1 MGKHTIDPQISAEH
15 LAGAVRFATVSNA
28 DNSLTDYTKFD
39 AFHEYLK
46 ETYPLVHKHLTLE
59 HTDQAGLLYH
69 WKGTGKSGA
78 APLLLMAHQDVVP
91 EGDLEKWTYPP
102 YSGTIADGKIW
113 GRGSSDCKSNLI
125 GQLEAV
131 EALLE
136 KGYEPDYDLYLSYGY
151 MEEVAGGKIPAETLR
166 GTGIHF
172 GAVLDEGGGVRPGSD
187 YGIDEKGLCTIGL
200 CEKGYV
206 DFELS
211 YTAKGGHSSRP
222 GENLATTMIAKAL
235 IAIQENPMPYRV
247 TDTIR
252 RRFEVLAPY
261 MVKEN
266 PKLAELLKNPDEN
279 LEKLVPYFKKD
290 PALDAMFHTTVVPT
304 MLSGSAQANILPA
317 KVTAVVNSRILTGD
331 TVESVKKHLED
342 IVPEEVEVRVLKGSN
357 ASPTSLYD
365 GAIKDLLVEISSR
378 IYGDVI
384 PCPEMM
390 LGGTDARF
398 VYDMSDRVYRFS
410 TIYAKGDHHVHAV
423 DEFTGVEELA
433 DSIDFYMELLTR
445 YGETAK

>member
-59 HTDQAGLLYH
+59 HTGQAGLLYH

-136 KGYEPDYDLYLSYGY
+136 KGYGPDYDLYLSYGY

-166 GTGIHF
+166 GTGIRF
-172 GAVLDEGGGVRPGSD
+172 GAVLDEGGGVRREVITES
-187 YGIDEKGLCTIGL
+187 
-200 CEKGYV
+200 
-206 DFELS
+206 
-211 YTAKGGHSSRP
+211 
-222 GENLATTMIAKAL
+222 
-235 IAIQENPMPYRV
+235 
-247 TDTIR
+247 TIR
-252 RRFEVLAPY
+252 DSAPLAS
-261 MVKEN
+261 
-266 PKLAELLKNPDEN
+266 A
-279 LEKLVPYFKKD
+279 KKD
-290 PALDAMFHTTVVPT
+290 MWTL
-304 MLSGSAQANILPA
+304 N
-317 KVTAVVNSRILTGD
+317 
-331 TVESVKKHLED
+331 
-342 IVPEEVEVRVLKGSN
+342 
-357 ASPTSLYD
+357 SPTPQKAD
-365 GAIKDLLVEISSR
+365 TPAARARISR
-378 IYGDVI
+378 R
-384 PCPEMM
+384 P
-390 LGGTDARF
+390 
-398 VYDMSDRVYRFS
+398 
-410 TIYAKGDHHVHAV
+410 
-423 DEFTGVEELA
+423 
-433 DSIDFYMELLTR
+433 
-445 YGETAK
+445 

>member
-222 GENLATTMIAKAL
+222 GENFATTMIAKAL

-261 MVKEN
+261 MVKEIGR
-266 PKLAELLKNPDEN
+266 A
-279 LEKLVPYFKKD
+279 
-290 PALDAMFHTTVVPT
+290 
-304 MLSGSAQANILPA
+304 
-317 KVTAVVNSRILTGD
+317 
-331 TVESVKKHLED
+331 
-342 IVPEEVEVRVLKGSN
+342 
-357 ASPTSLYD
+357 
-365 GAIKDLLVEISSR
+365 
-378 IYGDVI
+378 
-384 PCPEMM
+384 
-390 LGGTDARF
+390 
-398 VYDMSDRVYRFS
+398 
-410 TIYAKGDHHVHAV
+410 HV
-423 DEFTGVEELA
+423 
-433 DSIDFYMELLTR
+433 
-445 YGETAK
+445 

>member
-59 HTDQAGLLYH
+59 HTGQAGLLYH

-166 GTGIHF
+166 GTGIRF
-172 GAVLDEGGGVRPGSD
+172 GAVLDEGGGVRREVITES
-187 YGIDEKGLCTIGL
+187 
-200 CEKGYV
+200 
-206 DFELS
+206 
-211 YTAKGGHSSRP
+211 
-222 GENLATTMIAKAL
+222 
-235 IAIQENPMPYRV
+235 
-247 TDTIR
+247 TIR
-252 RRFEVLAPY
+252 DSAP
-261 MVKEN
+261 
-266 PKLAELLKNPDEN
+266 
-279 LEKLVPYFKKD
+279 LVSAKKD
-290 PALDAMFHTTVVPT
+290 MWTL
-304 MLSGSAQANILPA
+304 N
-317 KVTAVVNSRILTGD
+317 
-331 TVESVKKHLED
+331 
-342 IVPEEVEVRVLKGSN
+342 
-357 ASPTSLYD
+357 SPTPQKAD
-365 GAIKDLLVEISSR
+365 TPAARARISR
-378 IYGDVI
+378 R
-384 PCPEMM
+384 P
-390 LGGTDARF
+390 
-398 VYDMSDRVYRFS
+398 
-410 TIYAKGDHHVHAV
+410 
-423 DEFTGVEELA
+423 
-433 DSIDFYMELLTR
+433 
-445 YGETAK
+445 

>member
-59 HTDQAGLLYH
+59 HTGQAGLLYH

-166 GTGIHF
+166 GTGISKT
-172 GAVLDEGGGVRPGSD
+172 GR
-187 YGIDEKGLCTIGL
+187 
-200 CEKGYV
+200 
-206 DFELS
+206 
-211 YTAKGGHSSRP
+211 
-222 GENLATTMIAKAL
+222 MIESINNE
-235 IAIQENPMPYRV
+235 IASASAPSLTKVAESAREVITES
-247 TDTIR
+247 TIR
-252 RRFEVLAPY
+252 DSAP
-261 MVKEN
+261 
-266 PKLAELLKNPDEN
+266 
-279 LEKLVPYFKKD
+279 LVSAKKD
-290 PALDAMFHTTVVPT
+290 MWTL
-304 MLSGSAQANILPA
+304 N
-317 KVTAVVNSRILTGD
+317 
-331 TVESVKKHLED
+331 
-342 IVPEEVEVRVLKGSN
+342 
-357 ASPTSLYD
+357 SPTPQKAD
-365 GAIKDLLVEISSR
+365 TPAARARISR
-378 IYGDVI
+378 
-384 PCPEMM
+384 
-390 LGGTDARF
+390 
-398 VYDMSDRVYRFS
+398 
-410 TIYAKGDHHVHAV
+410 
-423 DEFTGVEELA
+423 
-433 DSIDFYMELLTR
+433 
-445 YGETAK
+445 

>member
-1 MGKHTIDPQISAEH
+1 MEKHTIDPMVSAEH

-59 HTDQAGLLYH
+59 HTDQAGLLFH

-91 EGDLEKWTYPP
+91 EGDPEKWTYPP

-166 GTGIHF
+166 GTGIRF

-187 YGIDEKGLCTIGL
+187 YGIDDKALCTIGL
-200 CEKGYV
+200 CEK
-206 DFELS
+206 
-211 YTAKGGHSSRP
+211 
-222 GENLATTMIAKAL
+222 
-235 IAIQENPMPYRV
+235 V
-247 TDTIR
+247 TSILNFPTQQR
-252 RRFEVLAPY
+252 EVI
-261 MVKEN
+261 
-266 PKLAELLKNPDEN
+266 
-279 LEKLVPYFKKD
+279 
-290 PALDAMFHTTVVPT
+290 PA
-304 MLSGSAQANILPA
+304 
-317 KVTAVVNSRILTGD
+317 
-331 TVESVKKHLED
+331 
-342 IVPEEVEVRVLKGSN
+342 VRVR
-357 ASPTSLYD
+357 
-365 GAIKDLLVEISSR
+365 ISQR
-378 IYGDVI
+378 
-384 PCPEMM
+384 P
-390 LGGTDARF
+390 
-398 VYDMSDRVYRFS
+398 
-410 TIYAKGDHHVHAV
+410 
-423 DEFTGVEELA
+423 
-433 DSIDFYMELLTR
+433 
-445 YGETAK
+445 